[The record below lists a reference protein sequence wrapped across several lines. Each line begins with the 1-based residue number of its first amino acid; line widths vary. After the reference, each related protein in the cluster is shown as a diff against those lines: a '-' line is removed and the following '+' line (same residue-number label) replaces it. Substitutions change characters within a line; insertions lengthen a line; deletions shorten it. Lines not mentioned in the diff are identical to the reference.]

1 MEPSTTMTHMG
12 IRLEKAGPACL
23 VLTIIMMQVAIRPDR
38 ADLAC
43 LALIIAMTTTEI
55 KQANQDQTCL
65 AEETSMMLMETK
77 QAIQCKDSLGITI
90 ITTMTDKN
98 GGAEFSTPLFLHKQK

>member
-1 MEPSTTMTHMG
+1 M
-12 IRLEKAGPACL
+12 
-23 VLTIIMMQVAIRPDR
+23 AIRPAR

-43 LALIIAMTTTEI
+43 LVLIIAMTTTEI

-77 QAIQCKDSLGITI
+77 QAIQCKDSLGII
-90 ITTMTDKN
+90 IIMMMTDKMD
-98 GGAEFSTPLFLHKQK
+98 GGAEFPAPLFLHKQK